1 MDKDRVLCTLHLCV
15 KCHKT
20 LVISNIHWYALQSL
34 GTLLNFLQI
43 SSLESIF
50 QNDRHVHIAIMYT
63 ASTEIYCGQP
73 IIA

>member
-20 LVISNIHWYALQSL
+20 LVISNIHWYASHSPWEH
-34 GTLLNFLQI
+34 FLQI

-63 ASTEIYCGQP
+63 ASTDIYCGQP
-73 IIA
+73 IIE